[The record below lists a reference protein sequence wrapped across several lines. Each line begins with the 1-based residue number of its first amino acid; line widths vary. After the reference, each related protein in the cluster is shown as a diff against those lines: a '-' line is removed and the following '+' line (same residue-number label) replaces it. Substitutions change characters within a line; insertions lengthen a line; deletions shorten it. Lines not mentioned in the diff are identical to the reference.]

1 MWGHFKGTF
10 IIKAKN
16 KINLITKLWTLLS
29 YCTSLQALFSYILY
43 RVTDGYYSVTWD
55 SKLSFFLNWHFSVI
69 FSICITSGI
78 TSLDWLVETLTSSL
92 LWSSSFIW
100 TNEKGNVKLLDVKEV
115 ITTKTW
121 WQHGSSINNSI
132 FKVWIIQIKVS
143 FLWMKFKKTWYFHLS
158 LLHHNPS

>member
-1 MWGHFKGTF
+1 MN
-10 IIKAKN
+10 IIK
-16 KINLITKLWTLLS
+16 LL
-29 YCTSLQALFSYILY
+29 YLFTSFVQLYTISSNRWVLFSYL
-43 RVTDGYYSVTWD
+43 RF
-55 SKLSFFLNWHFSVI
+55 KAFLFLNWHFSVI

-78 TSLDWLVETLTSSL
+78 TSLDWFVEMLTSSL

-158 LLHHNPS
+158 LLRQNPS